1 MTIAGK
7 IIDVHKRRIYPGVVT
22 VSDGRIESVTET
34 EEGPDL
40 YIMPGLVDAHVHIES
55 SMMVPSHFAVAAV
68 RHGTVAVVADP
79 HEIANVLGRKGVEFM
94 LDNAEKVPL
103 KTVFGAPS
111 CVPATQSESA
121 GAKITASDIKE
132 MLEEGRV
139 KFLAEMMNFPGVIYD
154 DAEVYNKLEAAKIAG
169 VPIDGHAPGL
179 TGEELRKYINAGI
192 STDHECTSIEEALEK
207 ISCGMKI
214 LIREGSA
221 AKNLETLAP
230 LLNYYPDEVMLCTD
244 DLHPETLAKGHINAL
259 VARLI
264 AMGYD
269 MFNVIR
275 AASENAIRHYGIKA
289 GLLRPGDPAD
299 FIITEHPARMNVL
312 ETWINGECVYK
323 NGQTLFSP
331 GEVEKVNKFR
341 CTRLLQDEIR
351 VINEGGKINV
361 IVARDGDLITDA
373 EIVRTG
379 EEQFVT
385 ANPESDFLK
394 IVVKERYND
403 RPPSVAFI
411 HGFGL
416 KHGAIATSVAHDS
429 HNIIAVGT
437 SDRDIVTAINMIVDA
452 GGGMCVVSD
461 ESQEILKLPVAGIMS
476 DLPVTAMASRYE
488 KLSETARMIGS
499 KLDAP
504 FMTLSFMALLV
515 IPKLKISDRGLFDGL
530 AFRHIPLFV
539 PNPHNIFKP

>member
-1 MTIAGK
+1 
-7 IIDVHKRRIYPGVVT
+7 
-22 VSDGRIESVTET
+22 
-34 EEGPDL
+34 
-40 YIMPGLVDAHVHIES
+40 
-55 SMMVPSHFAVAAV
+55 
-68 RHGTVAVVADP
+68 
-79 HEIANVLGRKGVEFM
+79 
-94 LDNAEKVPL
+94 
-103 KTVFGAPS
+103 
-111 CVPATQSESA
+111 
-121 GAKITASDIKE
+121 
-132 MLEEGRV
+132 
-139 KFLAEMMNFPGVIYD
+139 
-154 DAEVYNKLEAAKIAG
+154 
-169 VPIDGHAPGL
+169 
-179 TGEELRKYINAGI
+179 
-192 STDHECTSIEEALEK
+192 
-207 ISCGMKI
+207 
-214 LIREGSA
+214 
-221 AKNLETLAP
+221 
-230 LLNYYPDEVMLCTD
+230 MLCTD
-244 DLHPETLAKGHINAL
+244 DLHPETLAKGHINTL

-476 DLPVTAMASRYE
+476 YLPVTAMASRYE
-488 KLSETARMIGS
+488 KLSETARMLGS
-499 KLDAP
+499 KLGAP